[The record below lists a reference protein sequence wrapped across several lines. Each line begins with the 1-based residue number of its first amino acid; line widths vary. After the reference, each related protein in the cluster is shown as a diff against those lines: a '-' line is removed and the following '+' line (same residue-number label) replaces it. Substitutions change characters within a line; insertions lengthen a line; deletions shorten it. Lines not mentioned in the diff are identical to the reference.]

1 MSSSAAA
8 SCCLGGTVAEKNFL
22 VRLSEAERA
31 TLSAVVAS
39 GKPMSARKRMRAQV
53 LLNVDQGEHGPAWT
67 DERAAQ
73 AAGVHLNTV
82 RTIRRQFVERGF
94 ELILE
99 RLGSPDE
106 GRKKFVVR
114 LSEAER
120 SKLSE
125 VVATK
130 KPIAARTRMRAQV
143 LLKIDQGEHGPA
155 WTDEKA
161 AEAFDVDPSTVRA
174 IRRQLVERGFEAVL
188 ERKKQSSPSRKRV
201 LDAKGDEQLLAIAQ
215 SSPPAG
221 RARWTLQLLAGEIVR
236 LNIAPEI
243 SYETVRTRLKKTR
256 SNRTS
261 KWHG

>member
-1 MSSSAAA
+1 M
-8 SCCLGGTVAEKNFL
+8 AEKNFL
-22 VRLSEAERA
+22 VRLREGERA

-39 GKPMSARKRMRAQV
+39 EKPVSARKRMRAQV

-67 DERAAQ
+67 DEKAAQ
-73 AAGVHLNTV
+73 AAGVHVNTV

-94 ELILE
+94 ELVLE
-99 RLGSPDE
+99 RREHEPLSSLGSPNGIGE
-106 GRKKFVVR
+106 GRKRFVVR

-120 SKLSE
+120 STLSE
-125 VVATK
+125 VVVTK
-130 KPIAARTRMRAQV
+130 KPISARKRMRAQV

-174 IRRQLVERGFEAVL
+174 VRRQLVERGFEAVL
-188 ERKKQSSPSRKRV
+188 EREKQSSPSRKRV

-221 RARWTLQLLAGEIVR
+221 RARWTLQLLAGEVVR
-236 LNIAPEI
+236 LNIAPAI
-243 SYETVRTRLKKTR
+243 SYETIRTRLKKTR